1 MRLRRYIQW
10 RTLVVP
16 LTVLLLALTACG
28 DALDPDD
35 EPAPDGEEEPEEEAA
50 DRDGPTITV
59 GSFNFPESVL
69 LAEIYAQVL
78 ESDGYPVER
87 ALDLGSRELI
97 FPQFERGDI
106 DLLPEYAGSALVVG
120 FDGEATGDLDE
131 TLERLQEAF
140 NEMEITVLEAA
151 PGENANAF
159 VVTEEFAEEHGLEA
173 ISDLADVDEDLALG
187 GPPECEDRDTCLLGL
202 QETYGLEVDFQ
213 AIQEVAPRVA
223 ALEQGDVQIALL
235 FSTMPVIAE
244 RGLVML
250 EDDEQMVPAENIVPV
265 VRNEIAEDYGDDLVA
280 LLDSVTERIT
290 TDLLIELNTEIEVD
304 ARDPRDVARDWLE
317 REATSS

>member
-1 MRLRRYIQW
+1 MRLRRYLQW
-10 RTLVVP
+10 RTLIVP
-16 LTVLLLALTACG
+16 LTVLLLAFTACG

-35 EPAPDGEEEPEEEAA
+35 EPAPEGEEEPEEEAA
-50 DRDGPTITV
+50 DRDGPIITV

-69 LAEIYAQVL
+69 LAEIYAQAL
-78 ESDGYPVER
+78 EEDGYPVER

-120 FDGEATGDLDE
+120 FDGEASGDLDE

-140 NEMEITVLEAA
+140 DEMEITVLEAA

-159 VVTEEFAEEHGLEA
+159 VVTQDLADEYDLET
-173 ISDLADVDEDLALG
+173 ISDLAGVDEELTLG

-202 QETYGLEVDFQ
+202 QETYGLEVEFQ

-244 RGLVML
+244 SELVML

-265 VRNEIAEDYGDDLVA
+265 VRNEIVEDYGDDLVT
-280 LLDSVTERIT
+280 LLDAVTEQIT

-304 ARDPRDVARDWLE
+304 ARDPREVARDWL
-317 REATSS
+317 TQ

>member
-1 MRLRRYIQW
+1 MRLRRYLQW
-10 RTLVVP
+10 RTLIVP
-16 LTVLLLALTACG
+16 LAVLLLAFTACG
-28 DALDPDD
+28 EALDPDD
-35 EPAPDGEEEPEEEAA
+35 DAAPDAEEEPEEEAA

-78 ESDGYPVER
+78 EEDGYPVER

-131 TLERLQEAF
+131 TLERLQESF
-140 NEMEITVLEAA
+140 DEMEITVLEAA

-159 VVTEEFAEEHGLEA
+159 VVTQDFADEHDLET
-173 ISDLADVDEDLALG
+173 ISDLADVDEDLVLG
-187 GPPECEDRDTCLLGL
+187 GPPECEDRDTCLVGL
-202 QETYGLEVDFQ
+202 QDTYGLDVDFQ

-223 ALEQGDVQIALL
+223 ALEQGDVQIVLM

-250 EDDEQMVPAENIVPV
+250 EDDEQIVPAENIVPV
-265 VRNEIAEDYGDDLVA
+265 VRNEVLAAYDDVLTD
-280 LLDSVTERIT
+280 LLDSVTAEIT
-290 TDLLIELNTEIEVD
+290 TELLIELNTEIEVD
-304 ARDPRDVARDWLE
+304 ARDPRVVARDWLQ
-317 REATSS
+317 RSNILD

>member
-16 LTVLLLALTACG
+16 LAVLLLALTACG
-28 DALDPDD
+28 DALDPED
-35 EPAPDGEEEPEEEAA
+35 EPAPDAEEEPDEEAE

-78 ESDGYPVER
+78 EGDGYPVER

-131 TLERLQEAF
+131 TLERLQDEF
-140 NEMEITVLEAA
+140 TEMEITVLEAA

-159 VVTEEFAEEHGLEA
+159 VVTQEFADEHGLES
-173 ISDLADVDEDLALG
+173 IGDLADVDEDLILG
-187 GPPECEDRDTCLLGL
+187 GPPECEDRDTCLVGL
-202 QETYGLEVDFQ
+202 QEVYGLDIDFE

-223 ALEQGDVQIALL
+223 ALEQGDVHVALM

-244 RGLVML
+244 RDLVML
-250 EDDEQMVPAENIVPV
+250 EDDESMVPVENVVPV
-265 VRNEIAEDYGDDLVA
+265 VRDEIVDEYGDELADLIG
-280 LLDSVTERIT
+280 SVSERIT
-290 TDLLIELNTEIEVD
+290 TDVLIELNTEIEVD
-304 ARDPRDVARDWLE
+304 ARDPRDVASDWLE
-317 REATSS
+317 EEDLP

>member
-10 RTLVVP
+10 RTLIVP
-16 LTVLLLALTACG
+16 IAVLLLGLTGCG
-28 DALDPDD
+28 DALEPED
-35 EPAPDGEEEPEEEAA
+35 EPAPDTEETDEEAA

-78 ESDGYPVER
+78 EEDGYPVER

-140 NEMEITVLEAA
+140 DEMDITVLAAA

-159 VVTEEFAEEHGLEA
+159 VVSPDLAEEYELER
-173 ISDLADVDEDLALG
+173 ISDLADVDEDLTLG

-202 QETYGLEVDFQ
+202 QETYGLDVDFQ

-223 ALEQGDVQIALL
+223 ALEQGDVQIALM

-265 VRNEIAEDYGDDLVA
+265 VRNEIVEEYGDDLVA
-280 LLDSVTERIT
+280 LLDSVTEQIT

-304 ARDPRDVARDWLE
+304 ARDPRDVARDWLQE
-317 REATSS
+317 QGLQG